1 MGSHSSAGY
10 SAAGAIAQRL
20 SFPLVT
26 GFFPADSLTV
36 LDGGNGSMRALV
48 LEAGTGRRGGDT
60 RRVQLRDV
68 PRPRPPA
75 PGWVLVRPSLAGIN
89 ARDLALLDSQ
99 RALPPVGA
107 PQPLPMVP
115 GCEVVGV
122 VEAANGT
129 RWARE
134 GQRVLVEPN
143 AGCLIRGF
151 PTCPRC
157 AAGEAELCEN
167 RDRPSHLGVAA
178 DGGLATG
185 GGWSQGVLAHEEML
199 IPADGISDQ
208 RGVLGV
214 SLASAIHAVLRWN
227 RRGERVAVIGSGTTT
242 RLLVAALRRL
252 HPDVD
257 ITVLVDARGPR
268 RAGRHRRKLPAHL
281 AVDERGIAIALEKL
295 GAARVWRG
303 GPAQLI
309 DRTAELVGARRLRVP
324 GNELPILDRGL
335 DAVFDCR
342 GTPASVGLGLRL
354 LRSAGTL
361 VVAGRAGRLELDF
374 SAVWSRELTLAGS
387 GGFGREPAG
396 WRTFAAV
403 REWLT
408 DPSFPADSL
417 VTHRYPLDAF
427 ETAITTAAAGEAMG
441 AVKVVFEDASSTLRQ
456 RRLDVDSNVALDDSA
471 APMLLATGATRAR
484 RDDQARG

>member
-1 MGSHSSAGY
+1 MSDA
-10 SAAGAIAQRL
+10 
-20 SFPLVT
+20 
-26 GFFPADSLTV
+26 LTV
-36 LDGGNGSMRALV
+36 LDGGDAPMRALV
-48 LEAGTGRRGGDT
+48 LEAGTARRGAAP
-60 RRVQLRDV
+60 RRLQLHTV

-89 ARDLALLDSQ
+89 ARDLAMLDADRS
-99 RALPPVGA
+99 LPTVGA

-115 GCEVVGV
+115 GCEIVGV

-143 AGCLIRGF
+143 AGCVIRGF

-167 RDRPSHLGVAA
+167 RDRPSHFGAAA
-178 DGGLATG
+178 DGGLAAG
-185 GGWSQGVLAHEEML
+185 GGWSEGVLAHEEML

-242 RLLVAALRRL
+242 RLVIAALRRL

-268 RAGRHRRKLPAHL
+268 RSGRRRRKLPAHL
-281 AVDERGIAIALEKL
+281 AVDEHGIAIALEKL

-303 GPAQLI
+303 SPVQLLE
-309 DRTAELVGARRLRVP
+309 RTADLVGARRMRAARGP
-324 GNELPILDRGL
+324 ELPLLDRGL

-342 GTPASVGLGLRL
+342 GTAASVGLGLRL

-374 SAVWSRELTLAGS
+374 SAVWSRELTIAGS

-417 VTHRYPLDAF
+417 VTHRYPLDAC
-427 ETAITTAAAGEAMG
+427 ETAIATAAAGEAMG
-441 AVKVVFEDASSTLRQ
+441 AVKVVFEDSSSPLRR
-456 RRLDVDSNVALDDSA
+456 RRLTVDTVAGDDA
-471 APMLLATGATRAR
+471 ATPMLLAAGAVRAR
-484 RDDQARG
+484 PDEGTQG

>member
-1 MGSHSSAGY
+1 
-10 SAAGAIAQRL
+10 
-20 SFPLVT
+20 
-26 GFFPADSLTV
+26 
-36 LDGGNGSMRALV
+36 
-48 LEAGTGRRGGDT
+48 
-60 RRVQLRDV
+60 
-68 PRPRPPA
+68 
-75 PGWVLVRPSLAGIN
+75 
-89 ARDLALLDSQ
+89 
-99 RALPPVGA
+99 
-107 PQPLPMVP
+107 
-115 GCEVVGV
+115 
-122 VEAANGT
+122 
-129 RWARE
+129 
-134 GQRVLVEPN
+134 
-143 AGCLIRGF
+143 
-151 PTCPRC
+151 
-157 AAGEAELCEN
+157 
-167 RDRPSHLGVAA
+167 
-178 DGGLATG
+178 
-185 GGWSQGVLAHEEML
+185 ML

-208 RGVLGV
+208 RGVLWV

-242 RLLVAALRRL
+242 RLVIAALRRL

-268 RAGRHRRKLPAHL
+268 RAGRRRRKLPAHL

-303 GPAQLI
+303 SPVQLV
-309 DRTAELVGARRLRVP
+309 DRTAELVGARRVRAA
-324 GNELPILDRGL
+324 GQELPLLDRGL

-342 GTPASVGLGLRL
+342 GTAASVGLGLRL

-374 SAVWSRELTLAGS
+374 SAVWSRELTIAGS

-427 ETAITTAAAGEAMG
+427 ETAIATAAAGEAMG
-441 AVKVVFEDASSTLRQ
+441 AVKVVFEDSSSPLR
-456 RRLDVDSNVALDDSA
+456 RHRLAVDTEMPGDDA
-471 APMLLATGATRAR
+471 ATPMLLAAGAVRAR
-484 RDDQARG
+484 PDDGTQG

>member
-1 MGSHSSAGY
+1 
-10 SAAGAIAQRL
+10 
-20 SFPLVT
+20 VT
-26 GFFPADSLTV
+26 ALTI
-36 LDGGNGSMRALV
+36 LDGGDTSMRALV
-48 LEAGTGRRGGDT
+48 LGSAPERRG
-60 RRVQLRDV
+60 RVPSRVQLTEIA
-68 PRPRPPA
+68 RPVPPA
-75 PGWVLVRPSLAGIN
+75 PGWVLVRPSLAGIS
-89 ARDLALLDSQ
+89 ARDLALLAADQ
-99 RALPPVGA
+99 ALPLVGA
-107 PQPLPMVP
+107 PRPLPMVP

-151 PTCPRC
+151 PTCSRC

-167 RDRPSHLGVAA
+167 RDRPSVLGLAA
-178 DGGLATG
+178 DGGVAAG
-185 GGWSQGVLAHEEML
+185 GGWSEGVLAHEEML

-214 SLASAIHAVLRWN
+214 SLAAAIHAVLRWS

-242 RLLVAALRRL
+242 RLVVAAIRRL

-268 RAGRHRRKLPAHL
+268 RAGRRRRKLPAHL
-281 AVDERGIAIALEKL
+281 AVDDGSIALALQDL

-303 GPAQLI
+303 SPAQLI
-309 DRTAELVGARRLRVP
+309 DSTAELVGARRRHT
-324 GNELPILDRGL
+324 GGDDLPVLDRGL

-342 GTPASVGLGLRL
+342 GTAASVTLGIRL
-354 LRSAGTL
+354 LRSGGTI
-361 VVAGRAGRLELDF
+361 VVAGRAARLELDW
-374 SAVWSRELTLAGS
+374 SAVWSRELTIVGS

-408 DPSFPADSL
+408 DRSFPADSL
-417 VTHRYPLDAF
+417 VTHRYPLAAF
-427 ETAITTAAAGEAMG
+427 ETAIATAAAGEAMG
-441 AVKVVFEDASSTLRQ
+441 AVKVVFEDPSAPLRQ
-456 RRLDVDSNVALDDSA
+456 RRLALDTELPVDDTGS
-471 APMLLATGATRAR
+471 PVLLATTAARVR
-484 RDDQARG
+484 RDDDASG

>member
-1 MGSHSSAGY
+1 
-10 SAAGAIAQRL
+10 
-20 SFPLVT
+20 VT
-26 GFFPADSLTV
+26 GFSTGEALTV
-36 LDGGNGSMRALV
+36 LDGGDGSIRALV
-48 LEAGTGRRGGDT
+48 LEAGTGRRGAAT
-60 RRVQLRDV
+60 RRLQLRDIA
-68 PRPRPPA
+68 RPRPPA

-89 ARDLALLDSQ
+89 ARDLALLDSDGS
-99 RALPPVGA
+99 LPTVGA

-122 VEAANGT
+122 VEAVNGT

-151 PTCPRC
+151 PTCTRC

-178 DGGLATG
+178 DGGLAAG

-242 RLLVAALRRL
+242 RLVVAALRRL

-268 RAGRHRRKLPAHL
+268 RAGRRQRKLPAHL
-281 AVDERGIAIALEKL
+281 AVDERGIALALEKL

-303 GPAQLI
+303 GPAQLV
-309 DRTAELVGARRLRVP
+309 DRTAELVGARRIRAA

-342 GTPASVGLGLRL
+342 GTAASVGLGLRL

-374 SAVWSRELTLAGS
+374 SAVWSRELTIAGS

-417 VTHRYPLDAF
+417 VTHRYPLAAF
-427 ETAITTAAAGEAMG
+427 ETAIATAAAGEAMG
-441 AVKVVFEDASSTLRQ
+441 AVKVVFEDASSPLRR
-456 RRLDVDSNVALDDSA
+456 RRLAVEDEVAIDDPA
-471 APMLLATGATRAR
+471 TPLLLATGTSRGR
-484 RDDQARG
+484 RDEVQS